1 MAFRSQDDV
10 TMKLYSFDGA
20 PNPARL
26 KLFMDF
32 KQIELDT
39 IQIDLGTDEQL
50 GEAYQAIVPEATV
63 PALVLDDGSVLSA
76 VIAIVHYLE
85 ERFPDK
91 PLLGC
96 TPEARANTLNW
107 NHRLFTEIFS
117 PIADAFRNAHP
128 KYKDRALPG
137 VAPVIQ
143 LPALAERG
151 QLRLAEGFDM
161 LDRELAQRPFLAGP
175 DFSFADIDLLVAI
188 DFAKWAARV
197 TPDPALQHLSRWRDE
212 ARHALSG

>member
-1 MAFRSQDDV
+1 M
-10 TMKLYSFDGA
+10 MKLYSFDAA

-32 KQIELDT
+32 KQIELET
-39 IQIDLGTDEQL
+39 TQIDLGTDEQL
-50 GEAYQAIVPEATV
+50 GDDYRAIVPEATV
-63 PALVLDDGSVLSA
+63 PALVLDDGTVLCA

-85 ERFPDK
+85 ERFPDR
-91 PLLGC
+91 PLLGRS
-96 TPEARANTLNW
+96 PEARANTLNW

-117 PIADAFRNAHP
+117 PIADAFRNSHP

-137 VAPVIQ
+137 VASVIQ
-143 LPALAERG
+143 LPALAQRG
-151 QLRLAEGFDM
+151 QIRLTEGFDM
-161 LDRELAQRPFLAGP
+161 LNRELAQRPFVAGP

-212 ARHALSG
+212 ARHALIG

>member
-1 MAFRSQDDV
+1 M
-10 TMKLYSFDGA
+10 
-20 PNPARL
+20 
-26 KLFMDF
+26 
-32 KQIELDT
+32 
-39 IQIDLGTDEQL
+39 
-50 GEAYQAIVPEATV
+50 
-63 PALVLDDGSVLSA
+63 
-76 VIAIVHYLE
+76 E

-91 PLLGC
+91 PLLGR

-128 KYKDRALPG
+128 KYQDRALPG

-161 LDRELAQRPFLAGP
+161 LNRELAQRQYLAGP
-175 DFSFADIDLLVAI
+175 DFSFADIDLLVAL

-197 TPDPALQHLSRWRDE
+197 TPDAALQHLSRWRDE

>member
-1 MAFRSQDDV
+1 M
-10 TMKLYSFDGA
+10 MKLYSFDAA

-32 KQIELDT
+32 KQIELET
-39 IQIDLGTDEQL
+39 TQIDLGTDEQL
-50 GEAYQAIVPEATV
+50 GDDYRAIVPEATV
-63 PALVLDDGSVLSA
+63 PALVLDDGTVLCA

-85 ERFPDK
+85 ERFPDR
-91 PLLGC
+91 PLLGRS
-96 TPEARANTLNW
+96 PEARANTLNW

-117 PIADAFRNAHP
+117 PIADAFRNSHP

-137 VAPVIQ
+137 VASVIQ

-151 QLRLAEGFDM
+151 QIRLTEGFDM
-161 LDRELAQRPFLAGP
+161 LNRELAQRAFVAGP

-197 TPDPALQHLSRWRDE
+197 TPDPALQHLSRWRDA
-212 ARHALSG
+212 ARHALIG